1 MKKLV
6 WAVIVLI
13 IFVASSFAI
22 EAKLKQSVDSMLLK
36 IQELTNNLKNE
47 NWNYVDTSFEE
58 MVNIWEEKGK
68 VWSVI
73 IDHNEID
80 QLTIALYKSKTFA
93 NYREK
98 EEALAEL
105 KQFEFMVDHIP
116 KIHKLELKNIL

>member
-68 VWSVI
+68 
-73 IDHNEID
+73 
-80 QLTIALYKSKTFA
+80 AGK
-93 NYREK
+93 
-98 EEALAEL
+98 AESRRCP
-105 KQFEFMVDHIP
+105 HRP
-116 KIHKLELKNIL
+116 KR